1 MYPIVHPFIGETTRG
16 AEEAAQELGVEAFA
30 IAPDTPDISKQV
42 SIIEGLIAQGI
53 NGIGLGVLDPTAL
66 TPYINEAIK
75 RGIPASNASKGR
87 SISQAEQSK
96 VVERGQE
103 SSPVFT
109 TLTQKLLRG
118 SFPHKKYRDQG

>member
-1 MYPIVHPFIGETTRG
+1 MYPIVHPFFGETTRG
-16 AEEAAQELGVEAFA
+16 AEEAAEELGVEAFA

-53 NGIGLGVLDPTAL
+53 NGISLGVLDPTAL

-75 RGIPASNASKGR
+75 K
-87 SISQAEQSK
+87 
-96 VVERGQE
+96 RGQE